1 MLRGRFR
8 NRLSKF
14 KHKIMKKV
22 VALLVLLALGSMTSI
37 AHKNINT
44 TPVTK
49 VAAVGGSIK
58 IKIKNDTSDE
68 VTVYNGG
75 GNSSYRLQKNIIT
88 TISMDVGDKLF
99 DYAGGKKG
107 RVLLVVSADMDGK
120 VQLYS
125 KL

>member
-1 MLRGRFR
+1 
-8 NRLSKF
+8 
-14 KHKIMKKV
+14 MKKTLS
-22 VALLVLLALGSMTSI
+22 LLMLLALGSMTSI
-37 AHKNINT
+37 AHKNVKIV
-44 TPVTK
+44 PATK
-49 VAAVGGSIK
+49 SFAVGGSIK

-88 TISMDVGDKLF
+88 TISMDAGDKLF

>member
-1 MLRGRFR
+1 MKRVF
-8 NRLSKF
+8 S
-14 KHKIMKKV
+14 IMM
-22 VALLVLLALGSMTSI
+22 LLALVSMTSI
-37 AHKNINT
+37 AYKTNGT
-44 TPVTK
+44 TSIAK
-49 VAAVGGSIK
+49 VVAVGGSIK

-75 GNSSYRLQKNIIT
+75 GNSSYRLQKNIVT
-88 TISMDVGDKLF
+88 TISMDAGDKLF

>member
-1 MLRGRFR
+1 MLIGRFR

-14 KHKIMKKV
+14 KYKIMKKV

-37 AHKNINT
+37 AHKNSKP

-58 IKIKNDTSDE
+58 IKIKNDTGDE

-99 DYAGGKKG
+99 DYTGGKKG

>member
-1 MLRGRFR
+1 
-8 NRLSKF
+8 
-14 KHKIMKKV
+14 MKKV
-22 VALLVLLALGSMTSI
+22 LSLLMLLVLISMTSI
-37 AHKNINT
+37 AHKNAKSVSIVKAT
-44 TPVTK
+44 V
-49 VAAVGGSIK
+49 VGGSIK
-58 IKIKNDTSDE
+58 IKIKNDTNDE

-75 GNSSYRLQKNIIT
+75 GNSSYRLQKNIVT
-88 TISMDVGDKLF
+88 TIAMDAGDKLF